1 MKFFETKLRGSYEI
15 HLDKK
20 GDERGWLM
28 RTFDSDLFKKNIP
41 NFNGQW
47 VQMNHTFNASK
58 HTWRGFHYQKSP
70 YEESKVVRCTSGKVL
85 DCVLDLRVNSKTYL
99 QTYQCELSSTNGVM
113 LFIPKGCAHGYI
125 TLEDNTELVYMHDE
139 FYNPEC
145 ELGVRFDDKKIN
157 FSLPIQPK
165 VISER
170 DKNHQEL

>member
-1 MKFFETKLRGSYEI
+1 
-15 HLDKK
+15 
-20 GDERGWLM
+20 
-28 RTFDSDLFKKNIP
+28 
-41 NFNGQW
+41 
-47 VQMNHTFNASK
+47 MNHTFNASK

-85 DCVLDLRVNSKTYL
+85 DCVLDLRVNSQTYL
-99 QTYQCELSSTNGVM
+99 QTYQCELSSSNGVM

-139 FYNPEC
+139 FYNPEY